1 MISPDDEFLYLS
13 RQHSKA
19 LAYMDYAVWQTGGFV
34 VITGDIGSGKT
45 ILMKRLMRKFNKK
58 AVCLN
63 LSFTNLDSK
72 ELFQYLALQT
82 EINVNTESKVGI
94 IISLKKYFQEM
105 NENGKPCVL
114 VVDEAQNLT
123 LENLEDIRMLVG
135 LEANNK
141 PLLSVVMLGQPEFM
155 DKVNESEQLK
165 QRIKLNFNLTGLNEV
180 EVSKYID
187 YRLSIGGVVNKAIF
201 SPEVIKE
208 IYKYTKGIPR
218 LINKLCDALLMCA
231 YVENRKVALQSD
243 VGEVL
248 DDLMLRG
255 VNKSE
260 GARLPPELK
269 GKSKVVNL
277 VNKVPGSIKNQQQ
290 LFERAV
296 VALENINMNLEL
308 IVKNSEIKKEV
319 G

>member
-1 MISPDDEFLYLS
+1 MIAPDDEFLYLS

-19 LAYMDYAVWQTGGFV
+19 LAYMDYAVWQSGGFV
-34 VITGDIGSGKT
+34 VITGDVGSGKT
-45 ILMKRLMRKFNKK
+45 ILMKRLMRRFNKK

-72 ELFQYLALQT
+72 ELFQYLALQA

-94 IISLKKYFQEM
+94 IIALKKYFQEM
-105 NENGKPCVL
+105 SDNGKPCVL

-135 LEANNK
+135 LETNNK

-165 QRIKLNFNLTGLNEV
+165 QRIKLNFNLTGLTEV
-180 EVSKYID
+180 EVSKYVD
-187 YRLSIGGVVNKAIF
+187 YRLSVGGVVNKVIF

-243 VGEVL
+243 VDEVL

-255 VNKSE
+255 NVKSE
-260 GARLPPELK
+260 GAELPPEIK
-269 GKSKVVNL
+269 GESKVVNL
-277 VNKVPGSIKNQQQ
+277 INKAPGSIKIQQQ

-296 VALENINMNLEL
+296 VALENINMNLES